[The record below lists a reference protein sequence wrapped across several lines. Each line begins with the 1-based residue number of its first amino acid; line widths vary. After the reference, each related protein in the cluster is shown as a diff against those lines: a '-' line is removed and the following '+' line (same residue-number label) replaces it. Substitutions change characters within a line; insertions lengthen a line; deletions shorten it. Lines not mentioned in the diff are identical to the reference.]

1 MFEFESRLGNDIFL
15 DDINITAYDSSMLA
29 VQHWSMDTEWSLFPN
44 PSDGESSLKCT
55 TLLHQDTRIVIYDA
69 MGRLVDSVF
78 EGPLPAGSHNFP
90 LSPMKL
96 TQGTYFIV
104 VEAEG
109 ICRSLT
115 WMIK

>member
-29 VQHWSMDTEWSLFPN
+29 IEHWSMDPEWELFPN
-44 PSDGESSLKCT
+44 PSDGESTLSCT
-55 TLLHQDTRIVIYDA
+55 TLFHHDTRIVVYDA
-69 MGRLVDSVF
+69 MGRIVDTVYK
-78 EGPLPAGSHNFP
+78 GPLPAGNHTFT
-90 LSPMKL
+90 LSPMNL
-96 TQGTYFIV
+96 SRGTYFIV

-109 ICRSLT
+109 VRRSLT